1 MEFHE
6 SKLAL
11 LCRLCGEQITLSR
24 GYAEA
29 RAASE
34 LKEIIQHAYTIDIE
48 QNVSNIPIHPPS
60 VQMLHEVVPTA

>member
-1 MEFHE
+1 MEFRE

-11 LCRLCGEQITLSR
+11 LCRLCGVKITLYR

-34 LKEIIQHAYTIDIE
+34 LQEIIQHAYTIDVE
-48 QNVSNIPIHPPS
+48 QNVSNIHSPS
-60 VQMLHEVVPTA
+60 VYM